1 MVERKAYRVPERAA
15 AAARRGLWWML
26 ALLAL
31 AAHAGAQPGLAAG
44 DPPLSAVAAAAL
56 ETAAAAAAE
65 AVASPPPRHP
75 DAPAWRT
82 ALAAARAAVAAEPGH
97 PAPQRLLFRVYALV
111 GWWVRAVDAAETL
124 REVAAAGDPPPA
136 DPWSDADPPVPDG
149 PITADLVRRSYAE
162 LGFSRYQAGAWDD
175 ALAAYERY
183 LRAFPGAPE
192 ALRWIG
198 RILLERDDPAG
209 ALPYWT
215 QLVEL
220 HPEDEAA
227 RHFLSAARLGVQVGP
242 AASRAFQQGLV
253 SYELGDLASAAEGFD
268 AARAEAPAFADA
280 QAWAGRVALEDGRPA
295 DAVERYRAAVAL
307 RPDDAG
313 FAFFLRLAQ
322 TQVEH
327 GVTAGR
333 AFFNGMNDYDDG
345 ALELAAESFELAVAA
360 APGFA
365 DAWAWLGRVRQEQGR
380 FAAAEAAWSRVVE
393 LDPGDQRAR
402 GFVNLAREQRAYAEQ
417 SGGRADAAAAF
428 AAGVAA
434 FERAELREA
443 AARFREV
450 VTLDPASV
458 LGWSWL
464 GRVAYSQRDFA
475 LAADAYRRALE
486 LDPDDEDVAWF
497 AADAAARAAAQDG
510 AAPGGGARDAPDED
524 APATGDP

>member
-1 MVERKAYRVPERAA
+1 MVDRWAHGVPERAA
-15 AAARRGLWWML
+15 AAARRWLWWML

-31 AAHAGAQPGLAAG
+31 VGHAGAQPGLAAG
-44 DPPLSAVAAAAL
+44 DPPLTQPAAAAL
-56 ETAAAAAAE
+56 ETAVAAAAT

-75 DAPAWRT
+75 DAPAWRE
-82 ALAAARAAVAAEPGH
+82 ALAASRAAVAAEPGH

-111 GWWVRAVDAAETL
+111 GWWVRAAEAAETL
-124 REVAAAGDPPPA
+124 RELAEALDPPLA
-136 DPWSDADPPVPDG
+136 DPWSDADPVVPEG
-149 PITADLVRRSYAE
+149 PNTVDLVRRSYAE

-175 ALAAYERY
+175 ALLAYERF
-183 LRAFPGAPE
+183 LRSFPGEPE

-198 RILLERDDPAG
+198 RILLELDDPAG
-209 ALPYWT
+209 ALPYWE

-220 HPEDEAA
+220 RPGDEAA

-242 AASRAFQQGLV
+242 AASRAFQEGLV
-253 SYELGDLASAAEGFD
+253 RYELGDLAGAAESFD

-295 DAVERYRAAVAL
+295 DAVQRYRAAIEL

-313 FAFFLRLAQ
+313 LAFFLRLAE
-322 TQVEH
+322 TQRDH

-333 AFFNGMNDYDDG
+333 AFFNGLSDYDDG

-360 APGFA
+360 APRFA

-380 FAAAEAAWSRVVE
+380 FAAAEFAWSRVVE

-402 GFVNLAREQRAYAEQ
+402 GFVNLAREQRAYAEEAG
-417 SGGRADAAAAF
+417 SHADAAAAF

-434 FERAELREA
+434 FERAELPAA

-450 VTLDPASV
+450 VTLDPTSV

-464 GRVAYSQRDFA
+464 GRVAYSQQDFA

-486 LDPDDEDVAWF
+486 LDPSDEDVAWF
-497 AADAAARAAAQDG
+497 AADAAVRAAEQDET
-510 AAPGGGARDAPDED
+510 APGAG
-524 APATGDP
+524 APATPGDGGP